1 MSKWQ
6 PDGKCIE
13 EVAFPRIVCEE
24 NGRKITFVN
33 PQGFKVTKIQVDG
46 CLIKDQNQNK
56 CDWLVIA
63 KEVEHFVELKGS
75 DLKTA
80 EIQLTTSIERL
91 SKDYKAGRKFF
102 AFMIVSSVPRKGVKV
117 QELQLKFRKRYNAN
131 LIVQKTKLEFPIS

>member
-13 EVAFPRIVCEE
+13 EVTHPRIVCEE

-33 PQGFKVTKIQVDG
+33 PQGLTVKKIQVDG
-46 CLIKDQNQNK
+46 CLIKNQNQSK

-63 KEVEHFVELKGS
+63 NAVEHFVELKGS

-80 EIQLTTSIERL
+80 EVQLSTSIEKL
-91 SKDYKAGRKFF
+91 SDGPKTGRKF
-102 AFMIVSSVPRKGVKV
+102 AFLIVSSVPKKGVKV
-117 QELQLKFRKRYNAN
+117 QDLQAKFRKRYNAI
-131 LIVQKTKLEFPIS
+131 LVVQKTKHNHTIP